1 MRSRILLLTVYAWT
15 LLILP
20 QCTEKKSVDFVQE
33 GIGYTNREDYD
44 KAIESFLLAID
55 KDPKNAKAWFAL
67 GGIYNFKKQYE
78 KAVEAFKSAISQDP
92 AYHDAYYGL
101 GYTYEILGKKEE
113 AEEAYQKQKDLK
125 SRLDAYVK
133 KEEASR

>member
-1 MRSRILLLTVYAWT
+1 MYKILLLTVYAFA

-20 QCTEKKSVDFVQE
+20 QCTEKRSVDFVQE
-33 GIGYTNREDYD
+33 GIGYTNREDYE
-44 KAIESFLLAID
+44 KAIESFLLAIE

-78 KAVEAFKSAISQDP
+78 KALEAFKSAINLDP
-92 AYHDAYYGL
+92 AYHDAYYSL
-101 GYTYEILGKKEE
+101 GYTYEILGKKDESEE
-113 AEEAYQKQKDLK
+113 AFRKQKDLK
-125 SRLDAYVK
+125 ARLDAYVK

>member
-1 MRSRILLLTVYAWT
+1 MYKILLLTVYAIA

-20 QCTEKKSVDFVQE
+20 QCTEKMSVDFVQE

-44 KAIESFLLAID
+44 KAQESFLHAIER
-55 KDPKNAKAWFAL
+55 DPKNAKAWFAL

-78 KAVEAFKSAISQDP
+78 KALDAFKSAVNLDP

-101 GYTYEILGKKEE
+101 GYTYEILGKKTESEE
-113 AEEAYQKQKDLK
+113 AFRKQKDLK
-125 SRLDAYVK
+125 TRLDAYVK
-133 KEEASR
+133 KEEESR